1 MRFLAAY
8 IMRGR
13 MQAILVASTL
23 AILSMRMP
31 PLSVLS
37 MATVALVTLR
47 NGPREG
53 LIVLLV
59 GAIATALLGMF
70 LVTNPEFAFAYGVF
84 QWLPIWLIA
93 IVLRVTRKMATAIEV
108 AVFLGILIVIGVY
121 TVVSD
126 PAGLWNGL
134 LNTMMQPM
142 LESAGDNIPLD
153 EIKLSI
159 DRLAHYMTGMA
170 AAGSIFGLLLGLLL
184 GRWWQSYL
192 FNPGGF
198 RQEFTHIK
206 TSPKFAVA
214 TLVIIIFALL
224 SSGSASELAWNISV
238 PLLVLYTFIGTAI
251 IHVLLAARKNA
262 NIMMPLFYGAMF
274 MLSLATPAVIMPIAI
289 TGLSD
294 TWLNLRDK
302 ISNKTDQQ

>member
-1 MRFLAAY
+1 MRFLAVY

-23 AILSMRMP
+23 AILSMLMP

-37 MATVALVTLR
+37 MAAVALVTLR

-53 LIVLLV
+53 LIILLIGSV
-59 GAIATALLGMF
+59 VTALLGMF
-70 LVTNPEFAFAYGVF
+70 LFANPQFAFAYGVF
-84 QWLPIWLIA
+84 QWLPIWVIA
-93 IVLRVTRKMATAIEV
+93 TVLRVTRKMATAIEV

-126 PAGLWNGL
+126 PAGLWNEL

-142 LESAGDNIPLD
+142 LESAGDNVPLD
-153 EIKLSI
+153 ELKLSI

-170 AAGSIFGLLLGLLL
+170 AAGSVFGLLLGLLL
-184 GRWWQSYL
+184 GRWWQSQL

-198 RQEFTHIK
+198 KQEFTHIK
-206 TSPKFAVA
+206 TSPKFAIA
-214 TLVIIIFALL
+214 TLLIIVLALL
-224 SSGSASELAWNISV
+224 SGGSVSELAWNISV

-262 NIMMPLFYGAMF
+262 QIMMPLFYGAMF
-274 MLSLATPAVIMPIAI
+274 MLSLATPAVIVPIAI

>member
-37 MATVALVTLR
+37 MAAVALVTLR

-70 LVTNPEFAFAYGVF
+70 LVTSPEFAFAYGVF

-159 DRLAHYMTGMA
+159 DRLAHYMTGMV

-184 GRWWQSYL
+184 GRWWQSCL

-206 TSPKFAVA
+206 TSPKFAVT
-214 TLVIIIFALL
+214 TLVIIVFALL

-274 MLSLATPAVIMPIAI
+274 MLSLATPAVIVPIAI